1 MTTKFD
7 EQIKAFNRMY
17 GLACMDVPGV
27 PRLPVYGP
35 NMSPRAQLD
44 EYLERIY
51 SIFKEELDEVD
62 AIRDKVRDPKATML
76 DILTELADWLGD
88 LQVYC
93 ASEMTKFGLPVSEVL
108 DIIMDSNMSKLG
120 PDGKPIHDAR
130 GKVLKGPDY
139 WKPEPKIQ
147 KLLVAKMYGLKEGEQ
162 G

>member
-7 EQIKAFNRMY
+7 EQIKDFNRMY
-17 GLACMDVPGV
+17 GLACMDTPGV
-27 PRLPVYGP
+27 PRLPVFGP
-35 NMSPRAQLD
+35 GTSPRAQLD
-44 EYLERIY
+44 EYLEKVY

-62 AIRDKVRDPKATML
+62 AIRDKVRDPNATML

-108 DIIMDSNMSKLG
+108 DIIMASNMSKLG
-120 PDGKPIHDAR
+120 PDGKPIYDAR
-130 GKVLKGPDY
+130 GKVLKGEGY

-147 KLLVAKMYGLKEGEQ
+147 KLLVAKMYNLGGQK
-162 G
+162 